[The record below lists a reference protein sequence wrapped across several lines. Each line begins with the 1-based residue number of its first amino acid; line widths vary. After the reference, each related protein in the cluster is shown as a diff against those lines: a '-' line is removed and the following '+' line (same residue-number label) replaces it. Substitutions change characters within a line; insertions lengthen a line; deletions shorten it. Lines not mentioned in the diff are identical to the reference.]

1 MKLVVLDGHTLN
13 PGDLDWSP
21 LEAYGDL
28 TVYDRTGPEET
39 ALRIGGAGIV
49 FTNKV
54 LLDRAVFEAC
64 PDLRYVGVTAT
75 GYNVVDLAAAR
86 EHGVV
91 VTNVPAYSTG
101 AVAQHTFALLL
112 ELTNHVGLHSESVK
126 AGAWQACADFCYWQ
140 RPLSE
145 LAGKTMGII
154 GFGSIGRAVARIAA
168 AFGMEVVTTS
178 AHVLPA
184 DGVRAVTVEELFSR
198 SDVISLHCPL
208 TAENRGFIGRDAIAR
223 MKDGVLLINTARGP
237 LVNGADLREALCSG
251 KVGGAAMDVL
261 EQEPP
266 RSGDPLI
273 GAPNCIVTPHLA
285 WASREART
293 RLLRQAVENLD
304 AFLRGSPIHVVNP

>member
-21 LEAYGDL
+21 LEAYGNL

-39 ALRIGGAGIV
+39 APRIGGAGIV

-64 PDLRYVGVTAT
+64 PNLRYVGVTAT

-91 VTNVPAYSTG
+91 VTNVPAYSTD

-208 TAENRGFIGRDAIAR
+208 TAENRGFIDRDAIAR

-237 LVNGADLREALCSG
+237 LINGADLRDALCSG

-293 RLLRQAVENLD
+293 RLLRQTAENLD